1 MPFAELVLL
10 PCGIGRVWFA
20 ASCNARQKGSG
31 VRTKLCWL
39 QSTAD
44 QQKEY
49 SCCVAPA
56 AESVDI
62 LDQQELK
69 KT

>member
-1 MPFAELVLL
+1 MGGENQALL
-10 PCGIGRVWFA
+10 A
-20 ASCNARQKGSG
+20 
-31 VRTKLCWL
+31 
-39 QSTAD
+39 QSKAD